1 MLAAPG
7 TPAAAREEEV
17 VTATGEAVTL
27 IVVGAG
33 ERGRRYA
40 ELAMQ
45 QGARVTAIADPNPV
59 RLARLAEIAGVP
71 AERCCR
77 DWSDLAAM
85 GRLAT
90 GAVVA
95 TPDHL
100 HRDPAVALLGQG
112 YHVLLEKPMAPDAA
126 AARAIVA
133 AADVSGSQLV
143 VAHVLRYQPIT
154 RTVESLLGHDGIGE
168 VISVQ
173 HLEPIGDW
181 HFTHSYV
188 RGNWRNEA
196 GSGPLL
202 LTKACH
208 DIDWLSH
215 IVGSRATRVSSFGS
229 RFEFRPER
237 APDGAG
243 ERCLDC
249 AIETDCPFSAKRQYL
264 GALDR
269 ADPWTWPVSVVTDIQ
284 TRDALEAA
292 LWSGPYGRCVYRCDN
307 DVLDHQVVN
316 LEYESGVVAGF
327 TLSAFTPMAG
337 RKTRIGG
344 SRGHLEVGDGRVE
357 LYRFLD
363 RSVETIVPS
372 GSEGTGPG
380 SDSGHAGGDE
390 GLVRAFV
397 GALADG
403 DWSRVPTDGH
413 ASLRS
418 HLVVWAAE
426 EARVSG
432 QVVHLAE

>member
-1 MLAAPG
+1 M
-7 TPAAAREEEV
+7 
-17 VTATGEAVTL
+17 ATGEAATL
-27 IVVGAG
+27 VVVGAG
-33 ERGRRYA
+33 QRGTRYA
-40 ELAMQ
+40 ELALQ
-45 QGARVTAIADPNPV
+45 QGARVVAVADPEPIRRE
-59 RLARLAEIAGVP
+59 RLAALAGLP
-71 AERCCR
+71 PERCYR
-77 DWSDLAAM
+77 DWVDLAAM
-85 GRLAT
+85 GRLAA

-100 HRDPAVALLGQG
+100 HREPAVALLGLG
-112 YHVLLEKPMAPDAA
+112 YDVLLEKPMAPDAA
-126 AARAIVA
+126 GARQIVA
-133 AADVSGSQLV
+133 AADASDSHLV

-154 RTVESLLGHDGIGE
+154 RLVESLLGDGGIGE

-188 RGNWRNEA
+188 RGNWRNERE
-196 GSGPLL
+196 SGPLL

-215 IVGSRATRVSSFGS
+215 IVGSRALRVSSFGG

-237 APDGAG
+237 APAGAG

-249 AIETDCPFSAKRQYL
+249 AVEADCPFSAKRQYL

-269 ADPWTWPVSVVTDIQ
+269 PDPWAWPVGVVTDIH
-284 TRDALEAA
+284 TREALEAA

-316 LEYESGVVAGF
+316 VEYESGVVASF
-327 TLSAFTPMAG
+327 MLSAFTPMGG

-344 SRGHLEVGDGRVE
+344 SRGHLETSDGGVQV
-357 LYRFLD
+357 YRFLD
-363 RSVETIVPS
+363 RSVETLAPLGLAGD
-372 GSEGTGPG
+372 GSPADG
-380 SDSGHAGGDE
+380 GHAGGDE

-397 GALADG
+397 AALADG
-403 DWSRVPTDGH
+403 EWSRVPTDGH

-418 HLVVWAAE
+418 HLLVWAAE
-426 EARVSG
+426 EARLGSR
-432 QVVHLAE
+432 VVQIAE

>member
-1 MLAAPG
+1 M
-7 TPAAAREEEV
+7 
-17 VTATGEAVTL
+17 ATGEAAAVV
-27 IVVGAG
+27 VVGAG
-33 ERGRRYA
+33 QRGTRYA
-40 ELAMQ
+40 ELALQ
-45 QGARVTAIADPNPV
+45 QGTRVVAVADPNPIRRE
-59 RLARLAEIAGVP
+59 RLAGMAGLP
-71 AERCCR
+71 AERR
-77 DWSDLAAM
+77 YQDWADLAAM
-85 GRLAT
+85 GRLAA

-100 HRDPAVALLGQG
+100 HRDPAVALLGLG
-112 YHVLLEKPMAPDAA
+112 YDVLLEKPMAPDAA
-126 AARAIVA
+126 GAREIVA
-133 AADVSGSQLV
+133 AADSSGSHLV
-143 VAHVLRYQPIT
+143 VAHVLRYQPMT
-154 RTVESLLGHDGIGE
+154 RLVESLLGADGIGE
-168 VISVQ
+168 VIAVQ

-188 RGNWRNEA
+188 RGNWRNERE
-196 GSGPLL
+196 SGPLL

-215 IVGSRATRVSSFGS
+215 IVGARPKRVSSFGG

-237 APDGAG
+237 APTGAG

-249 AIETDCPFSAKRQYL
+249 AVEADCPFSAKRQYL
-264 GALDR
+264 GALDGD
-269 ADPWTWPVSVVTDIQ
+269 DPWPWPVSVVTDIH
-284 TRDALEAA
+284 TRDALETA
-292 LWSGPYGRCVYRCDN
+292 LRSGPYGRCVYRCDN

-316 LEYESGVVAGF
+316 IEYGSGVVAGF
-327 TLSAFTPMAG
+327 TLSAFTPMEG

-344 SRGHLEVGDGRVE
+344 SRGHLEIGDGRAQ

-363 RSVETIVPS
+363 RSVETLVP
-372 GSEGTGPG
+372 PG
-380 SDSGHAGGDE
+380 LAGDGHAADRGHAGGDE

-426 EARVSG
+426 EARLSG
-432 QVVHLAE
+432 RVIQLAE

>member
-1 MLAAPG
+1 M
-7 TPAAAREEEV
+7 
-17 VTATGEAVTL
+17 ATGEAATL
-27 IVVGAG
+27 VVVGAG
-33 ERGRRYA
+33 QRGTRYA
-40 ELAMQ
+40 ELALQ
-45 QGARVTAIADPNPV
+45 QGARVVAIADPNPI
-59 RLARLAEIAGVP
+59 RRGRLAELTSLP
-71 AERCCR
+71 AERCYR
-77 DWSDLAAM
+77 DWADLAAM
-85 GRLAT
+85 GRLAA

-100 HRDPAVALLGQG
+100 HLDPAVALLGLG
-112 YHVLLEKPMAPDAA
+112 YDLLLEKPMAPDAA
-126 AARAIVA
+126 GAREIVA
-133 AADVSGSQLV
+133 AADASGSHLV

-154 RTVESLLGHDGIGE
+154 RLVESLMGADGIGE

-188 RGNWRNEA
+188 RGNWRNERE
-196 GSGPLL
+196 SGPLL

-215 IVGSRATRVSSFGS
+215 IVGSRATRVSSFGG

-237 APDGAG
+237 APAGAG

-249 AIETDCPFSAKRQYL
+249 AVEADCPFSAKRQYL
-264 GALDR
+264 GALDG
-269 ADPWTWPVSVVTDIQ
+269 ADPWTWPVSVVTDIH

-292 LWSGPYGRCVYRCDN
+292 LRSGPYGRCVYRCDN

-316 LEYESGVVAGF
+316 VEYESGVVAGF
-327 TLSAFTPMAG
+327 MLSAFTPMAG

-344 SRGHLEVGDGRVE
+344 SRGHLEVGGGRVE

-363 RSVETIVPS
+363 RSVETLVPPDLA
-372 GSEGTGPG
+372 GDGHAADG
-380 SDSGHAGGDE
+380 GHAGGDE

-397 GALADG
+397 GAVADG

-418 HLVVWAAE
+418 HLLVWAAE
-426 EARVSG
+426 EARLSG
-432 QVVHLAE
+432 RVVQLAE